1 MLVRSMKSRR
11 SILQSISLG
20 ASSLALA
27 PFLNRYACSE
37 EVVAEARTPKR
48 FLFVVKSSGLQAE
61 FINPEGLQHGGD
73 SIVDESLGDR
83 KLAEGMESLE
93 PFRNRL
99 TILQGLS
106 GRMCNPGHSS
116 HYGALGAYKAGAH
129 SQPSDATIDGFLAQ
143 QLPSVFNHVGL
154 KMGDGSQ
161 GTAYPAISAMGKN
174 RQLPFQCNPE
184 LAFQNLFGSIAAGG
198 DIKRNYLRTGN
209 VLDAMSEDIRK
220 LQKQLPQQGR
230 EKLDHYLGGFEALRD
245 RRLKLVGMQDVLKR
259 HAPEVSDKYTSK
271 FSTDHLEAHF
281 DMAASALITGITNV
295 VTVHT
300 CDLNSSYQGLGITPK
315 VHSVGHGASSGSMSS
330 QECRNLIRKFHFNLI
345 SEVARKLESIP
356 EDDGTMLDNTVI
368 VYVSDNSDK
377 HHSTATEW
385 PMVVL
390 GNMAGRLNSKGR
402 YLAYPAY
409 GKAGHHH
416 TIGNWLTTL
425 CHIAGTPVDHFG
437 QPDFAIG
444 KEKDQMGPLA
454 ELLGSV

>member
-1 MLVRSMKSRR
+1 MNSRR
-11 SILQSISLG
+11 SILQSVSLG
-20 ASSLALA
+20 AGTLALA
-27 PFLNRYACSE
+27 PFMNRYALSE
-37 EVVAEARTPKR
+37 EVTAQPETPKR

-61 FINPEGLQHGGD
+61 FINPEGMQHGGS
-73 SIVDESLGDR
+73 SIVDKSLEGCR
-83 KLAEGMESLE
+83 LAEGMEPLE

-99 TILQGLS
+99 MILQGLS

-116 HYGALGAYKAGAH
+116 HFGALGAYKSGAH
-129 SQPSDATIDGFLAQ
+129 SQPAAATIDGFLSEK
-143 QLPSVFNHVGL
+143 LPSVFNHVGL

-161 GTAYPAISAMGKN
+161 GTAYPSISAKGKN
-174 RQLPFQCNPE
+174 QQLPFQCNPE

-259 HAPEVSDKYTSK
+259 HAPEVSDKYKSK
-271 FSTDHLEAHF
+271 YSTDHLEAHF

-295 VTVHT
+295 VTIHT

-330 QECRNLIRKFHFNLI
+330 QDCRNLIRKFHFNLI
-345 SEVARKLESIP
+345 SEVARKLENIP
-356 EDDGTMLDNTVI
+356 EGDGNMLDNTVI

-390 GNMAGRLNSKGR
+390 GNLGGRLKSNGR
-402 YLAYPAY
+402 YLAYPGY
-409 GKAGHHH
+409 GKANHHH
-416 TIGNWLTTL
+416 TIGNWFTTL
-425 CHIAGTPVDHFG
+425 CHVAGTPVDHFG
-437 QPDFAIG
+437 TPDFAIG
-444 KEKDQMGPLA
+444 KEKDQTGPLS
-454 ELLGSV
+454 ELLV

>member
-1 MLVRSMKSRR
+1 MKSRR
-11 SILQSISLG
+11 SILQSMSLG
-20 ASSLALA
+20 ASGLALA
-27 PFLNRYACSE
+27 PFLSRYAHSE
-37 EVVAEARTPKR
+37 EVSPQAQTPKR
-48 FLFVVKSSGLQAE
+48 FLFVVKSSGLQAG

-73 SIVDESLGDR
+73 SIVDQPLADH

-93 PFRNRL
+93 PFRKRL

-129 SQPSDATIDGFLAQ
+129 SQPAAATIDGYLAQ

-161 GTAYPAISAMGKN
+161 GTAYPSISALGKN

-198 DIKRNYLRTGN
+198 DIRKNYLRTGN
-209 VLDAMSEDIRK
+209 VLDTMSEDIRK

-245 RRLKLVGMQDVLKR
+245 RRLKLIGMQDVLKR

-281 DMAASALITGITNV
+281 DMATSALITGITNV
-295 VTVHT
+295 ITIHT
-300 CDLNSSYQGLGITPK
+300 CDLHSSYQGLGITPK

-345 SEVARKLESIP
+345 SEVARKLEAIP

-390 GNMAGRLNSKGR
+390 GNMAGRLKSQGR
-402 YLAYPAY
+402 YLAYPSY
-409 GKAGHHH
+409 GKANHHH

-425 CHIAGTPVDHFG
+425 CHVAGAPVDHFG

-444 KEKDQMGPLA
+444 KENDQRGPLS

>member
-1 MLVRSMKSRR
+1 MNSRR
-11 SILQSISLG
+11 SILQSVSLG
-20 ASSLALA
+20 AGTLALA
-27 PFLNRYACSE
+27 PFMNRYALSE
-37 EVVAEARTPKR
+37 EVTAQSETPKR

-61 FINPEGLQHGGD
+61 FINPEGMQHGGS
-73 SIVDESLGDR
+73 SIVDKSLEGCR
-83 KLAEGMESLE
+83 LAEGMEPLE

-99 TILQGLS
+99 MILQGLS

-116 HYGALGAYKAGAH
+116 HFGALGAYKSGAH
-129 SQPSDATIDGFLAQ
+129 SQPAAATIDGFLSEK
-143 QLPSVFNHVGL
+143 LPSVFNHVGL

-161 GTAYPAISAMGKN
+161 GTAYPSISAKGKN
-174 RQLPFQCNPE
+174 QQLPFQCNPE

-259 HAPEVSDKYTSK
+259 HAPEVSDKYKSK
-271 FSTDHLEAHF
+271 YSTDHLEAHF

-295 VTVHT
+295 VTIHT

-330 QECRNLIRKFHFNLI
+330 QDCRNLIRKFHFNLI
-345 SEVARKLESIP
+345 SEVARKLENIP
-356 EDDGTMLDNTVI
+356 EGDGNMLDNTVI

-390 GNMAGRLNSKGR
+390 GNLGGRLKSNGR
-402 YLAYPAY
+402 YLAYPGY
-409 GKAGHHH
+409 GKANHHH
-416 TIGNWLTTL
+416 TIGNWFTTL
-425 CHIAGTPVDHFG
+425 CHVAGTPVDHFG
-437 QPDFAIG
+437 TPDFAIG
-444 KEKDQMGPLA
+444 KEKDQTGPLS
-454 ELLGSV
+454 ELLV

>member
-1 MLVRSMKSRR
+1 MKSRR
-11 SILQSISLG
+11 SVLQSLSLG
-20 ASSLALA
+20 ASGLALA
-27 PFLNRYACSE
+27 PFLHHYAQAE
-37 EVVAEARTPKR
+37 EDSAPTRLPQR
-48 FLFVVKSSGLQAE
+48 FVFIVKSSGLQAE
-61 FINPEGLQHGGD
+61 FINPAGLQHGGN
-73 SIVDESLGDR
+73 SLVDQSLADR
-83 KLAEGMESLE
+83 ELAAGMEPLA
-93 PFRNRL
+93 PYRDRL

-116 HYGALGAYKAGAH
+116 HYGALGAYKSSAH
-129 SQPSDATIDGFLAQ
+129 SQPTEATIDGFLSER
-143 QLPSVFNHVGL
+143 LPSVFNHVGL

-161 GTAYPAISAMGKN
+161 GTAYPSISALGKN

-209 VLDAMSEDIRK
+209 VLDTMSDDIRK
-220 LQKQLPQQGR
+220 LQQELPQQGR

-245 RRLKLVGMQDVLKR
+245 RRLKLVGMQDILKQ
-259 HAPEVSDKYTSK
+259 HAPAVTDKYTSK
-271 FSTDHLEAHF
+271 YSTHQLEAHF

-295 VTVHT
+295 VTIHT

-330 QECRNLIRKFHFNLI
+330 QECRNLIRSFHFNLI
-345 SEVARKLESIP
+345 AEVARKLEAVP
-356 EDDGTMLDNTVI
+356 EGDGTMLDNTLI
-368 VYVSDNSDK
+368 VYLSDNSDK

-390 GNMAGRLNSKGR
+390 GNLGGRLKSQGR

-409 GKAGHHH
+409 GSANHRQ

-425 CHIAGTPVDHFG
+425 CHLAGFPVEHFG

-444 KEKDQMGPLA
+444 RDKDQTGPLS
-454 ELLGSV
+454 ELLA

>member
-1 MLVRSMKSRR
+1 MNSRR
-11 SILQSISLG
+11 SILQSVSLG
-20 ASSLALA
+20 AGTLALA
-27 PFLNRYACSE
+27 PFMNRYALSE
-37 EVVAEARTPKR
+37 EVTAQSETPKR

-61 FINPEGLQHGGD
+61 FINPEGMQHGGS
-73 SIVDESLGDR
+73 SIVDKSLEGCR
-83 KLAEGMESLE
+83 LAEGMEPLE

-99 TILQGLS
+99 MILQGLS

-116 HYGALGAYKAGAH
+116 HFGALGAYKSGAH
-129 SQPSDATIDGFLAQ
+129 SQPAAATIDGFLSEK
-143 QLPSVFNHVGL
+143 LPSVFNHVGL

-161 GTAYPAISAMGKN
+161 GTAYPSISAKGKN
-174 RQLPFQCNPE
+174 QQLPFQCNPE

-259 HAPEVSDKYTSK
+259 HAPEVSDKYKSK
-271 FSTDHLEAHF
+271 YSTDHLEAHF

-295 VTVHT
+295 VTIHT

-330 QECRNLIRKFHFNLI
+330 QDCRNLIRKFHFNLI
-345 SEVARKLESIP
+345 SEVARKLENIP
-356 EDDGTMLDNTVI
+356 EGDGNMLDNTVI

-377 HHSTATEW
+377 HHSTANEW

-390 GNMAGRLNSKGR
+390 GNLGGRLKSNGR
-402 YLAYPAY
+402 YLAYPGY
-409 GKAGHHH
+409 GKANHHH
-416 TIGNWLTTL
+416 TIGNWFTTL
-425 CHIAGTPVDHFG
+425 CHVAGTPVDHFG
-437 QPDFAIG
+437 TPDFAIG
-444 KEKDQMGPLA
+444 KEKDQTGPLS
-454 ELLGSV
+454 ELLV

>member
-1 MLVRSMKSRR
+1 
-11 SILQSISLG
+11 
-20 ASSLALA
+20 
-27 PFLNRYACSE
+27 
-37 EVVAEARTPKR
+37 
-48 FLFVVKSSGLQAE
+48 
-61 FINPEGLQHGGD
+61 
-73 SIVDESLGDR
+73 
-83 KLAEGMESLE
+83 
-93 PFRNRL
+93 
-99 TILQGLS
+99 
-106 GRMCNPGHSS
+106 
-116 HYGALGAYKAGAH
+116 
-129 SQPSDATIDGFLAQ
+129 
-143 QLPSVFNHVGL
+143 
-154 KMGDGSQ
+154 MGDGSQ
-161 GTAYPAISAMGKN
+161 GTAYPSISALGKN

-184 LAFQNLFGSIAAGG
+184 LAFQNLFGSIAVGG
-198 DIKRNYLRTGN
+198 DIKKNYLRTGN
-209 VLDAMSEDIRK
+209 VLDTMSEDIRK

-245 RRLKLVGMQDVLKR
+245 RRLKLIGMQDVLKR

-281 DMAASALITGITNV
+281 DMATSALITGITNV
-295 VTVHT
+295 VTIHT
-300 CDLNSSYQGLGITPK
+300 CDLHSSYQGLGITPK

-345 SEVARKLESIP
+345 SEVARKLEAIP

-390 GNMAGRLNSKGR
+390 GNMAGRLKSQGR
-402 YLAYPAY
+402 YLAYPSY
-409 GKAGHHH
+409 GKANHHH

-425 CHIAGTPVDHFG
+425 CHVAGAPVDHFG

-444 KEKDQMGPLA
+444 KESDQRGPLS

>member
-1 MLVRSMKSRR
+1 MPVRSMKSRR
-11 SILQSISLG
+11 SILQCVSLG

-27 PFLNRYACSE
+27 PFLHRYACSE
-37 EVVAEARTPKR
+37 EVVAQTQTPKR
-48 FLFVVKSSGLQAE
+48 FMFVVKSSGLQAG

-73 SIVDESLGDR
+73 SIVDQSLGDR
-83 KLAEGMESLE
+83 QLAEGMESLD
-93 PFRNRL
+93 PFRKRL

-129 SQPSDATIDGFLAQ
+129 SQPADATIDGYLSQHF
-143 QLPSVFNHVGL
+143 PSVFNHIGL

-161 GTAYPAISAMGKN
+161 GTAYPSISAQGKN

-209 VLDAMSEDIRK
+209 VLDTMSEDIRK

-259 HAPEVSDKYTSK
+259 HAPRVSDKYTSK
-271 FSTDHLEAHF
+271 YSTDQLEAHF
-281 DMAASALITGITNV
+281 DMATSALITGMTNV
-295 VTVHT
+295 VTIHT

-345 SEVARKLESIP
+345 SEVARKLEAIP

-390 GNMAGRLNSKGR
+390 GNLGGRLKSNGR

-409 GKAGHHH
+409 GKSGHHH

-425 CHIAGTPVDHFG
+425 CHVAGAPVDHFG

-444 KEKDQMGPLA
+444 KEKDQLGPLS
-454 ELLGSV
+454 ELMNLV

>member
-1 MLVRSMKSRR
+1 MNSRR
-11 SILQSISLG
+11 SILQSVSLG
-20 ASSLALA
+20 AGTLALA
-27 PFLNRYACSE
+27 PFMNRYALSE
-37 EVVAEARTPKR
+37 EVTAQPETPKR

-61 FINPEGLQHGGD
+61 FINPEGLQHGGS
-73 SIVDESLGDR
+73 SIVDKSLEGC
-83 KLAEGMESLE
+83 KLAEGMEPLE

-99 TILQGLS
+99 MILQGLS

-116 HYGALGAYKAGAH
+116 HFGALGAYKSGAH
-129 SQPSDATIDGFLAQ
+129 SQPAAATIDGFLSEK
-143 QLPSVFNHVGL
+143 LPSVFNHVGL

-161 GTAYPAISAMGKN
+161 GTAYPSISAKGKN
-174 RQLPFQCNPE
+174 QQLPFQCNPE

-259 HAPEVSDKYTSK
+259 HAPEVSDKYKSK
-271 FSTDHLEAHF
+271 YSTDHLEAHF

-295 VTVHT
+295 VTIHT

-330 QECRNLIRKFHFNLI
+330 QDCRNLIRKFHFNLI
-345 SEVARKLESIP
+345 SEVARKLENIP
-356 EDDGTMLDNTVI
+356 EGDGNMLDNTVI

-390 GNMAGRLNSKGR
+390 GNLGGRLKSNGR
-402 YLAYPAY
+402 YLAYPGY
-409 GKAGHHH
+409 GKANHHH
-416 TIGNWLTTL
+416 TIGNWFTTL
-425 CHIAGTPVDHFG
+425 CHVAGTPVDHFG
-437 QPDFAIG
+437 TPDFAIG
-444 KEKDQMGPLA
+444 KEKDQTGPLS
-454 ELLGSV
+454 ELLV

>member
-1 MLVRSMKSRR
+1 MNSRR
-11 SILQSISLG
+11 SILQSVSLG
-20 ASSLALA
+20 AGTLALA
-27 PFLNRYACSE
+27 PFMNRYALSE
-37 EVVAEARTPKR
+37 EVTAQPETPKR

-61 FINPEGLQHGGD
+61 FINPEGMQHGGS
-73 SIVDESLGDR
+73 SIVDKSLEGC
-83 KLAEGMESLE
+83 KLAEGMEPLE

-99 TILQGLS
+99 MILQGLS

-116 HYGALGAYKAGAH
+116 HFGALGAYKSGAH
-129 SQPSDATIDGFLAQ
+129 SQPAAATIDGFLSEK
-143 QLPSVFNHVGL
+143 LPSVFNHVGL

-161 GTAYPAISAMGKN
+161 GTAYPSISAKGKN
-174 RQLPFQCNPE
+174 QQLPFQCNPE

-259 HAPEVSDKYTSK
+259 HAPEVSDKYKSK
-271 FSTDHLEAHF
+271 YSTDHLEAHF

-295 VTVHT
+295 VTIHT

-330 QECRNLIRKFHFNLI
+330 QDCRNLIRKFHFNLI
-345 SEVARKLESIP
+345 SEVARKLENIP
-356 EDDGTMLDNTVI
+356 EGDGNMLDNTVI

-390 GNMAGRLNSKGR
+390 GNLGGRLKSNGR
-402 YLAYPAY
+402 YLAYPGY
-409 GKAGHHH
+409 GKANHHH
-416 TIGNWLTTL
+416 TIGNWFTTL
-425 CHIAGTPVDHFG
+425 CHVAGTPVDHFG
-437 QPDFAIG
+437 TPDFAIG
-444 KEKDQMGPLA
+444 KEKDQTGPLS
-454 ELLGSV
+454 ELLV

>member
-1 MLVRSMKSRR
+1 MKSRR

-20 ASSLALA
+20 ASGLALA
-27 PFLNRYACSE
+27 PFLSRYASSE
-37 EVVAEARTPKR
+37 EVSPQAQTPKR
-48 FLFVVKSSGLQAE
+48 FLFVVKSSGLQAG

-73 SIVDESLGDR
+73 SIVDQPLADH
-83 KLAEGMESLE
+83 KLAEGMESLQ

-129 SQPSDATIDGFLAQ
+129 SQPADATIDGYLAQ

-161 GTAYPAISAMGKN
+161 GTAYPSISALGKN

-184 LAFQNLFGSIAAGG
+184 LAFQNLFGSIAVGG
-198 DIKRNYLRTGN
+198 DIKKNYLRTGN
-209 VLDAMSEDIRK
+209 VLDTMSEDIRK

-245 RRLKLVGMQDVLKR
+245 RRLKLIGMQDVLKR

-281 DMAASALITGITNV
+281 DMATSALITGITNV
-295 VTVHT
+295 VTIHT
-300 CDLNSSYQGLGITPK
+300 CDLHSSYQGLGITPK

-345 SEVARKLESIP
+345 SEVARKLEAIP

-390 GNMAGRLNSKGR
+390 GNMAGRLKSQGR
-402 YLAYPAY
+402 YLAYPSY
-409 GKAGHHH
+409 GKANHHH

-425 CHIAGTPVDHFG
+425 CHVAGAPVDHFG

-444 KEKDQMGPLA
+444 KESDQRGPLS

>member
-1 MLVRSMKSRR
+1 MNSRR
-11 SILQSISLG
+11 SILQSVSLG
-20 ASSLALA
+20 AGTLALA
-27 PFLNRYACSE
+27 PFMNRYALSE
-37 EVVAEARTPKR
+37 EVTAQPETPKR

-61 FINPEGLQHGGD
+61 FINPEGMQHGGS
-73 SIVDESLGDR
+73 SIVDKSLEGCR
-83 KLAEGMESLE
+83 LAEGMEPLE

-99 TILQGLS
+99 MILQGLS

-116 HYGALGAYKAGAH
+116 HFGALGAYKSGAH
-129 SQPSDATIDGFLAQ
+129 SQPAAATIDGFLSEK
-143 QLPSVFNHVGL
+143 LPSVFNHVGL

-161 GTAYPAISAMGKN
+161 GTAYPSISAKGKN
-174 RQLPFQCNPE
+174 QQLPFQCNPE

-259 HAPEVSDKYTSK
+259 HAPEVSDKYKSK
-271 FSTDHLEAHF
+271 YSTDHLEAHF

-295 VTVHT
+295 VTIHT

-330 QECRNLIRKFHFNLI
+330 QDCRNLIRKFHFNLI
-345 SEVARKLESIP
+345 SEVARKLENIP
-356 EDDGTMLDNTVI
+356 EGDGNMLDNTVI
-368 VYVSDNSDK
+368 VYLSDNSDK

-390 GNMAGRLNSKGR
+390 GNLGGRLKSNGR
-402 YLAYPAY
+402 YLAYPGY
-409 GKAGHHH
+409 GKANHHH
-416 TIGNWLTTL
+416 TIGNWFTTL
-425 CHIAGTPVDHFG
+425 CHVAGTPVDHFG
-437 QPDFAIG
+437 TPDFAIG
-444 KEKDQMGPLA
+444 KEKDQTGPLS
-454 ELLGSV
+454 ELLV

>member
-1 MLVRSMKSRR
+1 MNSRR
-11 SILQSISLG
+11 SILQSVSLG
-20 ASSLALA
+20 AGTLALA
-27 PFLNRYACSE
+27 PFMNRYALSE
-37 EVVAEARTPKR
+37 EVTAQPETPKR

-61 FINPEGLQHGGD
+61 FINPEGLQHGGS
-73 SIVDESLGDR
+73 SIVDKSLEGC
-83 KLAEGMESLE
+83 KLAEGMEPLE

-99 TILQGLS
+99 MILQGLS

-116 HYGALGAYKAGAH
+116 HFGALGAYKSGAH
-129 SQPSDATIDGFLAQ
+129 SQPAAATIDGFLSEK
-143 QLPSVFNHVGL
+143 LPSVFNHVGL

-161 GTAYPAISAMGKN
+161 GTAYPSISAKGKN
-174 RQLPFQCNPE
+174 QQLPFQCNPE

-259 HAPEVSDKYTSK
+259 HAPEVSDKYKSK
-271 FSTDHLEAHF
+271 YSTDHLEAHF

-295 VTVHT
+295 VTIHT

-330 QECRNLIRKFHFNLI
+330 QDCRNLIRKFHFNLI
-345 SEVARKLESIP
+345 SEVARKLENIP
-356 EDDGTMLDNTVI
+356 EGDGNMLDNTVI
-368 VYVSDNSDK
+368 VYLSDNSDK

-390 GNMAGRLNSKGR
+390 GNLGGRLKSNGR
-402 YLAYPAY
+402 YLAYPGY
-409 GKAGHHH
+409 GKANHHH
-416 TIGNWLTTL
+416 TIGNWFTTL
-425 CHIAGTPVDHFG
+425 CHVAGTPVDHFG
-437 QPDFAIG
+437 TPDFAIG
-444 KEKDQMGPLA
+444 KEKDQTGPLS
-454 ELLGSV
+454 ELLV